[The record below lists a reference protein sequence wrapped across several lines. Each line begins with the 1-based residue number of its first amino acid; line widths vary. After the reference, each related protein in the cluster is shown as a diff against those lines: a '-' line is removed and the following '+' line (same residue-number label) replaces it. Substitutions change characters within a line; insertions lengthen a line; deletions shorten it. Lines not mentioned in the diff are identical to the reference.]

1 MKSEQIV
8 SWLRD
13 KAARADGHDYR
24 RMLNA
29 AAEKIEE
36 LEEMLSE
43 RKEAAGGNRIS
54 YEERKK
60 TYLNALIWF
69 GTAAQSVVAIEELS
83 ECQKEICKF
92 LRGGG
97 DKLHLAEEIADATIM
112 LEQLRIM
119 YGVNED
125 VCRIMDEKVER
136 LDKKLKGTG

>member
-1 MKSEQIV
+1 MKMESEAIV
-8 SWLRD
+8 HWLRD
-13 KAARADGHDYR
+13 KAARADGLDYR
-24 RMLNA
+24 WMLNA
-29 AAEKIEE
+29 AAEKIGE
-36 LEEMLSE
+36 LEELLSE
-43 RKEAAGGNRIS
+43 RKETANRIS

-60 TYLNALIWF
+60 TYLNALIGF
-69 GTAAQSVVAIEELS
+69 GQTAQSVVAIEELS

-97 DKLHLAEEIADATIM
+97 DRLHLAEEIADATIM

>member
-1 MKSEQIV
+1 MESEAIV
-8 SWLRD
+8 HWLRD
-13 KAARADGHDYR
+13 KAARAEGLDYR
-24 RMLNA
+24 WMLNA
-29 AAEKIEE
+29 AAEKIGE
-36 LEEMLSE
+36 LEELLSE
-43 RKEAAGGNRIS
+43 RKETANRIS

-60 TYLNALIWF
+60 TYLNALIGF
-69 GTAAQSVVAIEELS
+69 GQTAQSVVAIEELS

-97 DKLHLAEEIADATIM
+97 DRLHLAEEIADATIM